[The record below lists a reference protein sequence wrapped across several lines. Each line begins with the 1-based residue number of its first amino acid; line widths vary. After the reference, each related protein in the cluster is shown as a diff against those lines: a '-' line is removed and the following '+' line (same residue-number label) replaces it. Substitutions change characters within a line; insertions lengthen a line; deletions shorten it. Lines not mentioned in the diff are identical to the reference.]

1 MPTIRWQITCFTSS
15 HNNDYAAR
23 KDGNACVSKNATQ
36 KESSTAKAALRREI
50 KGEKEKEKEKAKI
63 EKSIRKRKSMTKNKK
78 KRGGFKLRERSQ
90 DKKNR

>member
-50 KGEKEKEKEKAKI
+50 KGEKEADLLVM
-63 EKSIRKRKSMTKNKK
+63 R
-78 KRGGFKLRERSQ
+78 
-90 DKKNR
+90 